1 MEKYYVSSLAG
12 ISQDLSN
19 QSVLNTSI
27 SPNSVGKSV
36 CISSDGSYAFISSQ
50 KSIIS
55 STTNHDGDVHVYSYN
70 NVNRTWSYETS
81 LFPVISSSLSN
92 HQGSSGVYSAEF
104 GYAMQSNSDGS
115 VLYVGIPGYRIS
127 SLNVGAICVLQRT
140 GSSWSVQQF
149 IENQDSNGSSILA
162 NIRFGSTLSIR
173 NGNTLFVGTNS
184 NSYSNSNVYKFDYS
198 SGSFAKD
205 FTFSIKPANA
215 FANSNFG
222 TSISSD
228 LSGTT
233 LVVGSVNFGRTV
245 NSSTYYTG
253 AAHVFQYAS
262 GSWSET
268 QDLYEDISNNRPYS
282 SAVISNGAKIGELV
296 SMSQDGDKIVIST
309 FLNGTASGSKY
320 GVVYYFQYDSGTS
333 KYVYRQ
339 HLVSPAFN
347 TLSSPFGSSLHIN
360 DQGTYLATTH
370 LNKHIYVYYYD
381 SSTYWTQN
389 QTHTQTIVN
398 DISGTEYVHGTV
410 QNGLGN
416 SIALS
421 GNGRFLLFG
430 VKNYRYND
438 PTNSSSPISGQ
449 AIILYGKHEQTI
461 SNFSGLSHGY
471 DVVVNLAATTNG
483 SSTTPVYTD
492 PDNPSSNGNSV
503 YTFDSSSSI
512 QILGLGTETLNVAF
526 SGDDDYLA
534 TNKTIN
540 VTGNQVDQN
549 INYTAAISTQG
560 SIGVGQTSGLVYEVL
575 NAESG
580 GVSDLS
586 GTLSITGSSVTYN
599 PITSEIEGLQVGTS
613 IVTISQ
619 TGNLYYNSAVPVSIT
634 YNVQPTW
641 SSPYPTNY
649 NGSFVPNENG
659 LEFQDTLESSI
670 LSSPELGSIAQNVA
684 LGMTKRNIDENQVV
698 YSIQT
703 LNSKENFNDLKRT
716 TLSRSGGA
724 FQMSVQDISGNID
737 YMTVSLREPSVQ
749 IPLFSKMTLENKT
762 ILSDLPNKTDFIQ
775 IEKYVNTSGDEYTS
789 AGDNA
794 QYVTVRIYNPY
805 DTCQVY
811 HIDDNHD
818 VLEVTQ
824 SNFPDS
830 VIRRDLLNTDY
841 WFVKMPFSYAV
852 ATSGTSSSSS
862 SSSNNSSNSDL
873 ICFLQGTKITCKDTE
888 TYEEVEVPIE
898 SIKKGMLVKTYKH
911 GYVPVNMTACRTM
924 KNANDYKREK
934 NRLYKCSPTQYE
946 SLYEDLFIT
955 GCHSILED
963 AITDKQYEVT
973 QQLLGEFFITDG
985 KCRLMA
991 MCDPRAKPYV
1001 SNEECVIWHIC
1012 LDHVD
1017 ELMNYGIYAN
1027 GLLVESCSEV
1037 NIQKPEY
1044 TIQ

>member
-1 MEKYYVSSLAG
+1 MEKYYVSSLVG
-12 ISQDLSN
+12 IAQDLSN
-19 QSVLNTSI
+19 QSVLDTSI
-27 SPNSVGKSV
+27 SPNYVGKSV
-36 CISSDGSYAFISSQ
+36 CISSDGYYAFISAQ
-50 KSIIS
+50 KSIVS
-55 STTNHDGDVHVYSYN
+55 STTNHNGDVHVYSYN
-70 NVNRTWSYETS
+70 SEIRTWSYETS
-81 LFPVISSSLSN
+81 LFPIISSFLSN

-104 GYAMQSNSDGS
+104 GYVMQSNSDGS
-115 VLYVGIPGYRIS
+115 VLYIGIPGYRIS
-127 SLNVGAICVLQRT
+127 NLNVGAVCVLQRT

-162 NIRFGSTLSIR
+162 NNRFGSTLSIR

-198 SGSFAKD
+198 SGLFTKD
-205 FTFSIKPANA
+205 FSFSIKPTNA
-215 FANSNFG
+215 FTNSNFG
-222 TSISSD
+222 TSITSD
-228 LSGTT
+228 ISGTT

-253 AAHVFQYAS
+253 AAHVFHYSS
-262 GSWSET
+262 GSWSQT

-282 SAVISNGAKIGELV
+282 NAVISNGAKIGEHV
-296 SMSQDGDKIVIST
+296 SMSQDGDKIVVST

-320 GVVYYFQYDSGTS
+320 GVIYYFQYDANES

-339 HLVSPAFN
+339 HLISPAFN
-347 TLSSPFGSSLHIN
+347 TLSTPFGTSLHIN
-360 DQGTYLATTH
+360 DQGTYLATTL
-370 LNKHIYVYYYD
+370 LNKDIYVYYYD
-381 SSTYWTQN
+381 TNTYWTQN
-389 QTHTQTIVN
+389 QIHTQTIVN
-398 DISGTEYVHGTV
+398 DISSSEYIHSTV

-438 PTNSSSPISGQ
+438 PTNISSPISGQ
-449 AIILYGKHEQTI
+449 AIILYGKHEQI
-461 SNFSGLSHGY
+461 IGNFDDVTQGY
-471 DVVVNLAATTNG
+471 DVVINLAATTNG
-483 SSTTPVYTD
+483 SSTTPIYSD
-492 PDNPSSNGNSV
+492 PDDPLSNGNSV
-503 YTFDSSSSI
+503 YTFDSSSTI
-512 QILGLGTETLNVAF
+512 QILGLGTESLNVAF

-534 TNKTIN
+534 TNKTID

-549 INYTAAISTQG
+549 IDYTAAISTQG

-599 PITSEIEGLQVGTS
+599 PITSEIEGLLVGTS
-613 IVTISQ
+613 IITISQ
-619 TGNLYYNSAVPVSIT
+619 TGNLYYNSAVPVSIA

-649 NGSFVPNENG
+649 NGYFVPNENG
-659 LEFQDTLESSI
+659 LEFLDTLESSI
-670 LSSPELGSIAQNVA
+670 VSSPESGSIAQNVA
-684 LGMTKRNIDENQVV
+684 LGMTKRNVDDNQVV

-716 TLSRSGGA
+716 TLSRSRSA
-724 FQMSVQDISGNID
+724 FHMSVQDISGNID
-737 YMTVSLREPSVQ
+737 YMTVSLREPSLQ

-789 AGDNA
+789 AGNDM

-805 DTCQVY
+805 DTCKVY
-811 HIDDNHD
+811 HIDNNHD

-830 VIRRDLLNTDY
+830 VIRRDVLNTDY

-852 ATSGTSSSSS
+852 ATPGTS
-862 SSSNNSSNSDL
+862 SSNSDL
-873 ICFLQGTKITCKDTE
+873 TCFLQGTKITCKDLE
-888 TYEEVEVPIE
+888 TYKDIEVPIE

-911 GYVPVNMTACRTM
+911 GYVPVNITACRIM
-924 KNANDYKREK
+924 KNTNDYKREK
-934 NRLYKCSPTQYE
+934 NRLYKCSPVHYE

-991 MCDPRAKPYV
+991 MCDPRAKPYS

-1037 NIQKPEY
+1037 NIQKPEFV
-1044 TIQ
+1044 TA

>member
-1 MEKYYVSSLAG
+1 MEKFYYSSLVG
-12 ISQDLSN
+12 ITQDLSN
-19 QSVLNTSI
+19 KSVLDTSI
-27 SPNSVGKSV
+27 SPNYLGKSV
-36 CISSDGSYAFISSQ
+36 CISSDGTYSFISSQ
-50 KSIIS
+50 KSVVS

-70 NVNRTWSYETS
+70 SANRTWSYETS
-81 LFPVISSSLSN
+81 LYPVITSSLSN

-104 GYAMQSNSDGS
+104 GYVMQSNSDGS
-115 VLYVGIPGYRIS
+115 VLYIGIPGYRIS
-127 SLNVGAICVLQRT
+127 NLNVGAVCVLQRI
-140 GSSWSVQQF
+140 GSYWSVQQF

-173 NGNTLFVGTNS
+173 NTNTLFIGTDA
-184 NSYSNSNVYKFDYS
+184 NSYTNSNVYKFDYI
-198 SGSFAKD
+198 SGSFTKD
-205 FTFSIKPANA
+205 FSFSIKPTNA

-253 AAHVFQYAS
+253 STHVFQYSS
-262 GSWSET
+262 GSWSQI
-268 QDLYEDISNNRPYS
+268 QDLYEDISNNPPYNG
-282 SAVISNGAKIGELV
+282 ATIANGAKIGENI
-296 SMSQDGDKIVIST
+296 SMSQDGDKIVVST
-309 FLNGTASGSKY
+309 FLNGVSSGTKY
-320 GVVYYFQYDSGTS
+320 GVIYYFQYDTNQS

-360 DQGTYLATTH
+360 DQGTYLATSH

-398 DISGTEYVHGTV
+398 DISSTEYAHTTIL
-410 QNGLGN
+410 NGLGN

-438 PTNSSSPISGQ
+438 PTSSSSPISGQ

-461 SNFSGLSHGY
+461 DNFDDLSQGY
-471 DVVVNLAATTNG
+471 DVVINLAATTNG
-483 SSTTPVYTD
+483 SSTTPIYTD
-492 PDNPSSNGNSV
+492 PDDPTSNGNSV
-503 YTFDSSSSI
+503 YTFDSSSTI
-512 QILGLGTETLNVAF
+512 QILGLGTESLNAAF
-526 SGDDDYLA
+526 SGDDDYLP

-560 SIGVGQTSGLVYEVL
+560 SIGVGQPSGLVYEVL

-580 GVSDLS
+580 GESDLS
-586 GTLSITGSSVTYN
+586 GTLSITGKSVTFN
-599 PITSEIEGLQVGTS
+599 PITSEVEGLYIGSS

-634 YNVQPTW
+634 YNVQSNW
-641 SSPYPTNY
+641 SSPYPTNF
-649 NGSFVPNENG
+649 NVSFVPNEDG
-659 LEFQDTLESSI
+659 LDFQDTLESTI
-670 LSSPELGSIAQNVA
+670 ISSPGIGSIAQNVA
-684 LGMTKRNIDENQVV
+684 LGMTKRTIDDNQVI
-698 YSIQT
+698 YSIET
-703 LNSKENFNDLKRT
+703 LNSKENYNDLKRT
-716 TLSRSGGA
+716 SLGRNGSA
-724 FQMSVQDISGNID
+724 FRMSVQDISGNID

-762 ILSDLPNKTDFIQ
+762 MLSNLPNKTDIIQ
-775 IEKYVNTSGDEYTS
+775 IKKYVNTSGNEYAS
-789 AGDNA
+789 AGNDT

-805 DTCQVY
+805 NTCDVY
-811 HIDDNHD
+811 HIDDNND
-818 VLEVTQ
+818 VLQVIH
-824 SNFPDS
+824 SNFPES
-830 VIRRDLLNTDY
+830 MIRRDVFDTDY

-852 ATSGTSSSSS
+852 ATPGTYN
-862 SSSNNSSNSDL
+862 SNNNSEDL
-873 ICFLQGTKITCKDTE
+873 ICFLQGTNITCKDLE
-888 TYEEVEVPIE
+888 TYKEIEVPIE

-911 GYVPVNMTACRTM
+911 GYVPVNMIACRTM
-924 KNANDYKREK
+924 KNMNDYKREK
-934 NRLYKCSPTQYE
+934 NRLYKCSPAQYE

-991 MCDPRAKPYV
+991 ICDPRAKPYA

-1012 LDHVD
+1012 LDHED

-1037 NIQKPEY
+1037 NIQNPEY
-1044 TIQ
+1044 VPS